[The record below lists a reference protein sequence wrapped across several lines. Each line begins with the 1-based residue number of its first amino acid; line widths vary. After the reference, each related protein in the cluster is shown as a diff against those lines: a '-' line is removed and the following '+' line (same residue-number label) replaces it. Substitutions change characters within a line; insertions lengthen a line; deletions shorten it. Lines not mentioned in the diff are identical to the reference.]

1 MSLPSDDYDR
11 LGELAGLLGVSRA
24 ALLRD
29 LIEAARPVWTVLLDA
44 ARTTASAPEAQ
55 REAMTRLAEQMGAE
69 LAAKVDQ
76 AQTAYQ
82 DLFDAIV
89 DLTGPPPSNTGV
101 RNL

>member
-1 MSLPSDDYDR
+1 
-11 LGELAGLLGVSRA
+11 
-24 ALLRD
+24 
-29 LIEAARPVWTVLLDA
+29 
-44 ARTTASAPEAQ
+44 
-55 REAMTRLAEQMGAE
+55 MTRLAEQMGAE